1 MHAHVIQRTLLGAAA
16 AVLASALLAACGA
29 AAAPAASTAPTPGSS
44 PEAVVRTPEPTPSPA
59 ATRPSPTPAASAD
72 VLPEPWPMP
81 ADAALSKAT
90 AERLQAALERL
101 VGSSATKG
109 AAAAIVT
116 PDGTWTGVTGADGAG
131 APIEPDSAFGI
142 GSVSKTVTAAEILHL
157 ASQGKLDLDSPVADV
172 VTLPFDAQGATIR
185 QLAAMQSSFPAGDD
199 GDLAIEIAKDL
210 DRAWTIDDMLE
221 GVKNAPRAGTVGGPG
236 HYNGINYQ
244 ALSRVIEQV
253 TGKPLATALREDL
266 LAPAGLDRMWTQ
278 IGEQPEAPLA
288 VAVSPSAQIVD
299 ASSGYL
305 PSKAAASTGNG
316 AAGIAA
322 DAPTL
327 ARWGYLLYGGRVL
340 EPAVLATMMKPNW
353 SSDFGYGFGSTF
365 DNTSGTLVVGHG
377 GDYMGY
383 SAMLYAWPETH
394 TAVAILVPRQ
404 GMTFDG
410 TVPGWAFEL
419 YKALDAGG

>member
-1 MHAHVIQRTLLGAAA
+1 VEA
-16 AVLASALLAACGA
+16 AVRSA
-29 AAAPAASTAPTPGSS
+29 
-44 PEAVVRTPEPTPSPA
+44 EPTASPA
-59 ATRPSPTPAASAD
+59 ATVVVTPPPSPSAAVSPAA
-72 VLPEPWPMP
+72 LPEQWPMF
-81 ADAALSKAT
+81 ADAALPKAT
-90 AERLQAALERL
+90 AERLQATLERL
-101 VGSSATKG
+101 AGGTAAKG

-116 PDGTWTGVTGADGAG
+116 PDGSWAGATGLDGAG
-131 APIEPDSAFGI
+131 TPIEPTSAFGI
-142 GSVSKTVTAAEILHL
+142 GSVSKTVAAAEILHL

-185 QLAAMQSSFPAGDD
+185 QLATMQSGFPAGDD
-199 GDLAIEIAKDL
+199 GDLAIELAKDL
-210 DRAWTIDDMLE
+210 NRTWTIDDMLE

-244 ALSRVIEQV
+244 ALSQVIEQV
-253 TGKPLATALREDL
+253 TGRPLAIALREDL

-278 IGEQPEAPLA
+278 IGEQPETPLA
-288 VAVSPSAQIVD
+288 IAVSPSAQIVD
-299 ASSGYL
+299 ASSGFL

-316 AAGIAA
+316 AAGLAA

-353 SSDFGYGFGSTF
+353 SSDLGYGFGSTF

-383 SAMLYAWPETH
+383 SSILLAWPVTH

-404 GMTFDG
+404 GMTIDG

-419 YKALDAGG
+419 YKALEAGS

>member
-1 MHAHVIQRTLLGAAA
+1 
-16 AVLASALLAACGA
+16 
-29 AAAPAASTAPTPGSS
+29 
-44 PEAVVRTPEPTPSPA
+44 
-59 ATRPSPTPAASAD
+59 
-72 VLPEPWPMP
+72 MP
-81 ADAALSKAT
+81 AEAALPKAT
-90 AERLQAALERL
+90 VVRLQAALERL
-101 VGSSATKG
+101 VGGSAAKG

-116 PDGTWTGVTGADGAG
+116 PDGSWAGATGVDGTGT
-131 APIEPDSAFGI
+131 PIEPTSAFGI
-142 GSVSKTVTAAEILHL
+142 GSTSKTVTAAEILLL
-157 ASQGKLDLDSPVADV
+157 ASQGKLDLDSPVANL

-185 QLAAMQSSFPAGDD
+185 QLATMQSGFPVGDD
-199 GDLAIEIAKDL
+199 GDLATEIAKDL
-210 DRAWTIDDMLE
+210 DRTWTIGDMLD

-244 ALSRVIEQV
+244 VLSQV
-253 TGKPLATALREDL
+253 TGKPLASAFRDDL
-266 LAPAGLDRMWTQ
+266 LGPAGLERMWTQ
-278 IGEQPEAPLA
+278 VGERPKAPLA
-288 VAVSPSAQIVD
+288 VSGYPSAEIVD
-299 ASSGYL
+299 AKSGFL

-327 ARWGYLLYGGRVL
+327 ARWGYVLYGGRVL
-340 EPAVLATMMKPNW
+340 EPAVLATMMKSNW

-383 SAMLYAWPETH
+383 SAVLLAWPPTH

-404 GMTFDG
+404 GMTIDG

-419 YKALDAGG
+419 YKALVAGG

>member
-1 MHAHVIQRTLLGAAA
+1 MF
-16 AVLASALLAACGA
+16 
-29 AAAPAASTAPTPGSS
+29 
-44 PEAVVRTPEPTPSPA
+44 
-59 ATRPSPTPAASAD
+59 
-72 VLPEPWPMP
+72 
-81 ADAALSKAT
+81 ADAALPEAT
-90 AERLQAALERL
+90 AERLQATLERL
-101 VGSSATKG
+101 VGGTAAKG

-116 PDGTWTGVTGADGAG
+116 PDGSWAGATGVDGTGK
-131 APIEPDSAFGI
+131 PIKPTSAFGI
-142 GSVSKTVTAAEILHL
+142 GSTSKTVTAAEILLL
-157 ASQGKLDLDSPVADV
+157 ASQGKLDLDTPVADV

-185 QLAAMQSSFPAGDD
+185 QLATMQSGFPAGDD
-199 GDLAIEIAKDL
+199 GDLAIELAKDL
-210 DRAWTIDDMLE
+210 NRTWTIDDMLE

-244 ALSRVIEQV
+244 ALSQVIEQV
-253 TGKPLATALREDL
+253 TGRPLAIALREDL

-278 IGEQPEAPLA
+278 IGEQPETPLA
-288 VAVSPSAQIVD
+288 IAVSPSAQIVD

-316 AAGIAA
+316 AAGMAA

-340 EPAVLATMMKPNW
+340 EPAALAPMMKPNW
-353 SSDFGYGFGSTF
+353 SSDLGYGFGSTF

-383 SAMLYAWPETH
+383 SSILLAWPVTH

-404 GMTFDG
+404 AMTIDG

-419 YKALDAGG
+419 YKALEAGG